1 MKIAQILMNKSVY
14 LGWSILGLSK
24 TVIYGFW
31 YDYLKSK
38 YGENVKLCYSDTDSI
53 IVYVETDHVH
63 KDIAEDVETLNYE
76 VDKPWAKRKSEKVIG
91 IMKDGFGGQT
101 LK

>member
-1 MKIAQILMNKSVY
+1 MNKMNNSVY
-14 LGWSILGLSK
+14 LGLSILALSK

-31 YDYLKSK
+31 YDYLKPK

-53 IVYVETDHVH
+53 IVYVKTDHVH
-63 KDIAEDVETLNYE
+63 KHIAEDVDTLNYE
-76 VDKPWAKRKSEKVIG
+76 VDKPWAKGKSEKVIG